1 MMVEAV
7 EALMLVH
14 GSVLPKENRRTG
26 QLPTG
31 TVEIRKQN
39 EQECFDVKPTEQK
52 SWRKRWLCF
61 WKKYTLA
68 LYCKSN

>member
-1 MMVEAV
+1 MVEAV

-39 EQECFDVKPTEQK
+39 EQECFDVKPTEK
-52 SWRKRWLCF
+52 LE
-61 WKKYTLA
+61 KKVSVFLE
-68 LYCKSN
+68 KNIH